1 MQGTQTHGNYLPVKN
16 SDFIVSVA
24 GEEFG
29 LLGISYI
36 LIIFSVLIYWVTQY
50 IGKMNNDF
58 SSLTLIGILT
68 VLFSHLILNMGITVG
83 LFPVTGLPAPFLSY
97 GGTFLLSCLIMVGII
112 NNNVTNSI

>member
-97 GGTFLLSCLIMVGII
+97 GGSSIISTSILSGFIL
-112 NNNVTNSI
+112 NLTKR